1 MLLRLWRRGD
11 AYRTER
17 GSLRAFLAICVR
29 NEALSRSRKAEN
41 RDRIVRATAEP
52 AATADI
58 GDAVTEREHV
68 RAAIAA
74 LGDKQRRSIELAYYD
89 GLTHAQIAGELG
101 EPIGTVKS
109 RLSAALRRLRDIF
122 NERDTNHVGC

>member
-1 MLLRLWRRGD
+1 
-11 AYRTER
+11 
-17 GSLRAFLAICVR
+17 LAICVR
-29 NEALSRSRKAEN
+29 NETLSRSRKAEN

-58 GDAVTEREHV
+58 GDAVAERENV

-74 LGDKQRRSIELAYYD
+74 LGEKQRRSIELAYYH

-122 NERDTNHVGC
+122 NERETNHVGC